1 MITQSTCFTHTH
13 TPLEDCQ
20 PYYLKDPWNNGYHVG
35 IEGKVQNPNQ
45 GEVPASDVFFNQ
57 NIDKILLENNTVYP
71 NPTSGNF
78 TVELTTEWCDATIQ
92 IYDNQGK
99 LITTQ
104 HNVSHQTIFDVHEFP
119 SGIYLVRIAKDE
131 KAQNIKVI
139 KQ

>member
-1 MITQSTCFTHTH
+1 VFYTH

>member
-78 TVELTTEWCDATIQ
+78 TVELTTDWCEATVEVFDA
-92 IYDNQGK
+92 QGR
-99 LITTQ
+99 IVQTQ
-104 HNVSHQTIFDVHEFP
+104 QNVCNQTIFDLREF
-119 SGIYLVRIAKDE
+119 SKGIYLVRITKNGN
-131 KAQNIKVI
+131 AQNIKI
-139 KQ
+139 LKQ